1 MEELLYLLIEGQ
13 PQLSLVAII
22 DTMGFGRTAFIGEAY
37 KSSHMKNYFDCCA
50 SEYYQ
55 LSFDMMWMP

>member
-37 KSSHMKNYFDCCA
+37 NSSHVKNYFDYCA